1 MTATF
6 DAEGIGQLVLRLGLV
21 SAEQVAECLEEIG
34 NKKAPGEEMIRL
46 MERKR
51 YLSPLQ
57 GNKLRKGDTE
67 GYFLGGYRLL
77 YKIASGSFGRVYR
90 GDDPRTG
97 QVVAIK
103 VLRNKWTLDKQKIDL
118 FLREGRLGMSI
129 RHPNIVSVLSVGQDS
144 QTGQYYIV
152 MEFIEGGN
160 LRDILQIR
168 KQLEV
173 PEALRIIEECTQGLE
188 YAWQR
193 GLTHRDIKPT
203 NILIVAQTGQAK
215 LVDFGLAQ
223 ISSQA
228 SALYLQRQEE
238 ADEDVAVDRTVDYA
252 GLEKATNQPPGDV
265 RSDIFF
271 LGCVLYECLTG
282 QPLMPITRDRQ
293 ARMQARRYQEV
304 ELTLRRQGPALGL
317 TPPLMRL
324 LQRMVAFDPQQRLQN
339 PTELLQAIQQCR
351 DELAGNRSV
360 QETKTEPRTLL
371 VIEVKENLKE
381 PFRKLNQKGY
391 RVVLSADPQLAVRQF
406 RKQPYDA
413 LVMDGGTVGREAV
426 DAFNEVVRLAQLQDH
441 PLAAVLLLSP
451 QQAEWEADVIRNGRA
466 EVLYL
471 PVPFKQL
478 LQRLEQ
484 LAHAPLTNTDAESDT
499 PPTVPMDHSTK
510 PSAL

>member
-6 DAEGIGQLVLRLGLV
+6 DASGIGQLVIRLGLV
-21 SAEQVAECLEEIG
+21 SEEQVQECLDELG
-34 NKKAPGEEMIRL
+34 NKKAPGEDMIRL
-46 MERKR
+46 LERKR
-51 YLSPLQ
+51 YLSPFQ
-57 GNKLRKGDTE
+57 SHKLRKGDTD
-67 GYFLGGYRLL
+67 GYFLGGYRIL

-90 GDDPRTG
+90 GDDPRSG

-103 VLRNKWTLDKQKIDL
+103 VLRNKWTMDKQKIDL
-118 FLREGRLGMSI
+118 FLREGKLGMSI
-129 RHPNIVSVLSVGQDS
+129 RHPNIVSVLAVGQDA

-168 KQLEV
+168 KKLEV
-173 PEALRIIEECTQGLE
+173 DEALRIIEECAQGLE

-203 NILIVAQTGQAK
+203 NILIAAQTGQAK

-223 ISSQA
+223 ISSHA
-228 SALYLQRQEE
+228 PTLYLQRQEE
-238 ADEDVAVDRTVDYA
+238 VDEDIAVDRTVDYA

-282 QPLMPITRDRQ
+282 QPPMPVTRDRQ

-304 ELTLRRQGPALGL
+304 EETLRRQGPALGL

-324 LQRMVAFDPQQRLQN
+324 LQRMLAFEPTQRLQN
-339 PTELLQAIQQCR
+339 PTELLDAIQQCR
-351 DELAGNRSV
+351 QELRGGFVVAAVS
-360 QETKTEPRTLL
+360 QEPKTLV
-371 VIEVKENLKE
+371 VIEARESLKE

-391 RVVLSADPQLAVRQF
+391 RVVLSSDPQLAIRQF
-406 RKQPYDA
+406 RKQPFDA
-413 LVMDGGTVGREAV
+413 LVIDGGTVGREAV
-426 DAFNEVVRLAQLQDH
+426 EAFNEVVRLAQQKGH
-441 PLAAVLLLSP
+441 PLAAVLLLGP
-451 QQAEWEADVIRNGRA
+451 QQTEWEADVMRNGRT

-471 PVPFKQL
+471 PINFKHL
-478 LQRLEQ
+478 LQRLQEISEAPI
-484 LAHAPLTNTDAESDT
+484 LAEEAEDDVPSTRGDAS
-499 PPTVPMDHSTK
+499 MS
-510 PSAL
+510 PS